1 MPLSKRKCLKHD
13 EDLKFY
19 PDVKLEVFKN
29 YSRKACL
36 LECQARKIRDICNCL
51 PYYYPDFSRLWKRK
65 TDCDLK
71 GLQCLSDITSEQIK
85 KAITEMVPDL
95 IFFSRA
101 KFFGDQIS
109 RGPNFSGTKL
119 LGNQKSPGTQ
129 MRSGTISVVAIRN
142 SIILVDFF

>member
-13 EDLKFY
+13 EDLKLY

-36 LECQARKIRDICNCL
+36 LECQARKIRDICDCL

-71 GLQCLSDITSEQIK
+71 GLQCLSDITSE
-85 KAITEMVPDL
+85 EM
-95 IFFSRA
+95 INGRA
-101 KFFGDQIS
+101 VVRF
-109 RGPNFSGTKL
+109 PN
-119 LGNQKSPGTQ
+119 PGVLPV
-129 MRSGTISVVAIRN
+129 IWWA
-142 SIILVDFF
+142 